1 MRSIFRSSLRATQR
15 AARPCA
21 LPPRPAAAALA
32 AAGLLAAL
40 GAPARAASFEFV
52 PAPQIDLNRVYRV
65 DTVTGEVTSCQYG
78 LREGAVGS
86 VGLTVCY
93 GAGEG
98 ASAQA
103 PSQYGLVASRHT
115 REAGVFRVNYRTG
128 EMSICYVQL
137 QKEAVVCTAQAN
149 PASPGADEPAS
160 GPAPGRAVPSATP
173 PQGGR

>member
-1 MRSIFRSSLRATQR
+1 MRLTHQASHGFGAGV
-15 AARPCA
+15 
-21 LPPRPAAAALA
+21 ALA
-32 AAGLLAAL
+32 LLTTTAL
-40 GAPARAASFEFV
+40 ASSYEFV

-65 DTVTGEVTSCQYG
+65 DKVTGEVTSCQYG

-86 VGLTVCY
+86 VGVTVCY

-103 PSQYGLVASRHT
+103 PSEYGLVASRHT

-149 PASPGADEPAS
+149 PVGPEEAASPV
-160 GPAPGRAVPSATP
+160 PGRASPSVTP
-173 PQGGR
+173 PQGAPRP

>member
-1 MRSIFRSSLRATQR
+1 MRTAIPGKTTLATTLSR
-15 AARPCA
+15 IG
-21 LPPRPAAAALA
+21 LAAAALYTA
-32 AAGLLAAL
+32 LAG
-40 GAPARAASFEFV
+40 PATAGSYEFV

-65 DTVTGEVTSCQYG
+65 DKVTGEVTSCQYG
-78 LREGAVGS
+78 LREGSVGG

-98 ASAQA
+98 AGVQA
-103 PSQYGLVASRHT
+103 ASEYGLVASRHT

-149 PASPGADEPAS
+149 PAAVGADEAPSTAPAK
-160 GPAPGRAVPSATP
+160 GGPSATP
-173 PQGGR
+173 PQGGRP

>member
-1 MRSIFRSSLRATQR
+1 MRPIRPGPGGIALLSLMTLLAE
-15 AARPCA
+15 AG
-21 LPPRPAAAALA
+21 PAA
-32 AAGLLAAL
+32 
-40 GAPARAASFEFV
+40 AASFEFV

-65 DTVTGEVTSCQYG
+65 DKVTGEVTSCQYG

-98 ASAQA
+98 ASAQP
-103 PSQYGLVASRHT
+103 PSEYGLVASRHT

-149 PASPGADEPAS
+149 PATSGADETAAT
-160 GPAPGRAVPSATP
+160 GPAPGRAGPSATP
-173 PQGGR
+173 PQGARP

>member
-1 MRSIFRSSLRATQR
+1 MRSTVRSILLRPTLAGCLATGLALAFAGQARAT
-15 AARPCA
+15 
-21 LPPRPAAAALA
+21 
-32 AAGLLAAL
+32 
-40 GAPARAASFEFV
+40 SFEFV

-65 DTVTGEVTSCQYG
+65 DKVTGEVTSCQYG

-98 ASAQA
+98 ASAQP
-103 PSQYGLVASRHT
+103 PSEYGLVASRHT

-149 PASPGADEPAS
+149 PSGPGADEAAT

-173 PQGGR
+173 PQGGRP

>member
-1 MRSIFRSSLRATQR
+1 MRLTQQASHLFRAV
-15 AARPCA
+15 
-21 LPPRPAAAALA
+21 
-32 AAGLLAAL
+32 GLLALLTTTAW
-40 GAPARAASFEFV
+40 ASSYEFV

-65 DTVTGEVTSCQYG
+65 DKVTGEVTSCQYG

-103 PSQYGLVASRHT
+103 PSEYGLVASRHT

-149 PASPGADEPAS
+149 PTGPEEAASPV
-160 GPAPGRAVPSATP
+160 PGRASPSVTP
-173 PQGGR
+173 PQGGSARP

>member
-1 MRSIFRSSLRATQR
+1 MRRGRVLPARNEAKIALRI
-15 AARPCA
+15 AAFLGA
-21 LPPRPAAAALA
+21 ILLAGPAAAA
-32 AAGLLAAL
+32 
-40 GAPARAASFEFV
+40 SYEFV

-65 DTVTGEVTSCQYG
+65 DKVTGEVTSCQYG

-86 VGLTVCY
+86 VGVTVCY

-98 ASAQA
+98 ASAQP
-103 PSQYGLVASRHT
+103 PSEYGLVASRHT

-149 PASPGADEPAS
+149 PAADEGAAAGAAPVRPGPGATPS
-160 GPAPGRAVPSATP
+160 QGRP
-173 PQGGR
+173 